1 MFSITKSIVPL
12 KKSPPPILIMLL
24 KQLAMMIL
32 VFLESDIK
40 IYYSPF
46 VIKGGTNK
54 EKDRA
59 LIEKYLTK

>member
-12 KKSPPPILIMLL
+12 KEFPPILIMLL

-40 IYYSPF
+40 ISYSPF

>member
-1 MFSITKSIVPL
+1 
-12 KKSPPPILIMLL
+12 MLL

-40 IYYSPF
+40 MYYSTF